1 MYIYP
6 NTTVKIL
13 HNVSLNNDYDHTM
26 FFDGKIAQ
34 TEYFLSKAKYTL
46 SNQSYQRKERGW
58 IQVDINQ
65 NNLWDCTYLMFQNT
79 AYNNKWFYAFILSVD
94 YVNDSV
100 SKINFEIDVIQTWF
114 FDFTVEKC
122 FVEREHS
129 STDIAGDNTIDE
141 GLDLGPEYH
150 VQANARY
157 NLDCTRICVVEAGR
171 WNTTTDEYL
180 PYDGYKC
187 LNYYTGM
194 RFTSFDL
201 LNANS
206 LDELRQHLKSYIE
219 HGIEDAIVA
228 IYQYPRF
235 MGEMPLSASGSENYG
250 YVTLDYAFY
259 PNTVQ
264 VDGYIPKNKKLF
276 TYPYNFIE
284 IDNGLGDTAKFKME
298 LWDSSHVGNFRI
310 YGTPHGVPTCAC
322 MPVYYNGEANSY
334 QNALT
339 NKINIQS
346 AWSGDAYQVWL
357 ARNEKNVGINVGLNA
372 ARALG
377 GGLLL
382 AGGVATG
389 KPRLAYSGG
398 MMLANGVLS
407 GVDTVLDIIRKK
419 NETNATPDPVHGQI
433 TNDMLNLQSNLNHFA
448 FRQKTVRQ
456 EYAKIIDEY
465 FSRFGYASHRVKVP
479 NIYNITFPRKYWAYT
494 KTVGCEIV
502 GNIPSD
508 DTVKI
513 KSIFDN
519 GVTFWNMYQLNL
531 NNKSFGDY
539 DDFTNPT
546 M

>member
-6 NTTVKIL
+6 NTTLKIL
-13 HNVSLNNDYDHTM
+13 RGVNLNNDYDHTI
-26 FFDGKIAQ
+26 FFDGKVAQ

-46 SNQSYQRKERGW
+46 TNQSYQRKERGW

-65 NNLWDCTYLMFQNT
+65 NNLWDCTYIMYQNT
-79 AYNNKWFYAFILSVD
+79 SYNNKWFYAFILSVD

-100 SKINFEIDVIQTWF
+100 SKINFEIDVMQTWF
-114 FDFTVEKC
+114 FDHVLDKC
-122 FVEREHS
+122 FVEREHA
-129 STDIAGDNTIDE
+129 STDVAGDNTIDE

-171 WNTTTDEYL
+171 WNPTTDEYL

-201 LNANS
+201 LDTNS

-250 YVTLDYAFY
+250 YVTHDYAFY

-264 VDGYIPKNKKLF
+264 IDGYIPKNRKLF

-284 IDNGLGDTAKFKME
+284 VDNGLGDTAKFKME
-298 LWDSSHVGNFRI
+298 VWDSTHVGNFRI
-310 YGTPHGVPTCAC
+310 YGTPHGIPTCAC

-357 ARNEKNVGINVGLNA
+357 ARNEKNIGINATRGY
-372 ARALG
+372 LG
-377 GGLLL
+377 
-382 AGGVATG
+382 AMASFATG
-389 KPRLAYSGG
+389 TVVGSPLMMTGG
-398 MMLANGVLS
+398 IAAAGMTLFDS
-407 GVDTVLDIIRKK
+407 ITQKIKKK
-419 NETNATPDPVHGQI
+419 NETDATPDPIHGQI

-465 FSRFGYASHRVKVP
+465 FSRFGYACHRVKEP
-479 NIYNITFPRKYWAYT
+479 ARKVRQNWTYT
-494 KTVGCEIV
+494 KTVGCEIN

-508 DTVKI
+508 DLIKL
-513 KSIFDN
+513 KSIYDH
-519 GVTFWNMYQLNL
+519 GVTFWTNG
-531 NNKSFGDY
+531 NNIGNY
-539 DDFTNPT
+539 GDFTNPILS
-546 M
+546 